1 MRPTTE
7 AARPAAQVKA
17 AASYDDRQRDRI
29 AALRAESHKG
39 KIGTPL
45 RADLAGSLGRTRTS
59 DLAVTQTPRFPWG
72 TDYLFTMTTYRF

>member
-1 MRPTTE
+1 MREASQTAFPTAKVHAPASHE
-7 AARPAAQVKA
+7 HGGRDLVAAE
-17 AASYDDRQRDRI
+17 
-29 AALRAESHKG
+29 RAGSHKR